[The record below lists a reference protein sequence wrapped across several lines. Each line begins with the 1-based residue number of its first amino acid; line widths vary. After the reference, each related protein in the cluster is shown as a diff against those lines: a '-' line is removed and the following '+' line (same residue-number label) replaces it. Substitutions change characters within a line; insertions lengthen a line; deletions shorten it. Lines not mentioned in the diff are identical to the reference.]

1 MAEKEFTQVDIAVL
15 ANDMKYVKDTVQKI
29 SHKLDSQYVTK
40 DQLELVKSRLQLIQ
54 NVVFGM
60 IGIILV
66 TVLTAILTGVLK

>member
-1 MAEKEFTQVDIAVL
+1 MAEKEFTQTDIAVL

-66 TVLTAILTGVLK
+66 TVLTAILTGVIK

>member
-1 MAEKEFTQVDIAVL
+1 MAEKEFTQTDIAVL
-15 ANDMKYVKDTVQKI
+15 ATDMKYVKDTVQKI

>member
-66 TVLTAILTGVLK
+66 TVLTAILTGVIK